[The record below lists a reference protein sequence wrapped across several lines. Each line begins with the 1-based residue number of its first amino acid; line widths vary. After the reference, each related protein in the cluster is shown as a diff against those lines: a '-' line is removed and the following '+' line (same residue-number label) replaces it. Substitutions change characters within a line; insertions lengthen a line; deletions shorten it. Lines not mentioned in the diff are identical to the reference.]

1 VLAIGEKVTNLK
13 VGDRVAVEPSIL
25 CLTCDFAEEAD
36 ITCARYQTHILV
48 DYCRRMAVCVDTI
61 LIHQNSVTSNSSN
74 GHNVLVC
81 GAGAAKVFITDI
93 NQSRLGL
100 AKKMGADGT
109 YCIDLKT
116 FKDSEFAQFL
126 CKEVGDSPD
135 TILEYT
141 GVESSL
147 STAIYATKSGG
158 KICLIGLGP
167 LKVKVPLS

>member
-1 VLAIGEKVTNLK
+1 MS
-13 VGDRVAVEPSIL
+13 SI
-25 CLTCDFAEEAD
+25 DGVQVHA
-36 ITCARYQTHILV
+36 
-48 DYCRRMAVCVDTI
+48 CRRVKLRV
-61 LIHQNSVTSNSSN
+61 

-81 GAGAAKVFITDI
+81 GAGPVGIMSLLCAKAFGAAKVFITDI
-93 NQSRLGL
+93 NQSRLDL

-126 CKEVGDSPD
+126 CKEMGDSPD
-135 TILEYT
+135 TTLECT

-158 KICLIGLGP
+158 KVCLIGLGP
-167 LKVKVPLS
+167 PKVKVPLSSATMREIELIGTCRIKDELVFY